1 MRCGSSYGRGTL
13 LLHFIEPI
21 IAVQTGCKPS
31 LGSGADI
38 IFIEKRRSYLR
49 A

>member
-1 MRCGSSYGRGTL
+1 MDPGAFSHSI
-13 LLHFIEPI
+13 FPA
-21 IAVQTGCKPS
+21 AVQTGCTAAPE
-31 LGSGADI
+31 SGADI